1 MVTHAYL
8 QTGDQKYKQW
18 VLEYV
23 DAWLARIEANGGVIP
38 DNIGPS
44 GVVGEFRGG
53 QWWGGFYGWNC
64 YSGYNIMFHSI
75 GIAAE
80 CAHLLSGDPKCA
92 AHTHLV
98 PHSAASQLL
107 NVSFRRSRY
116 LDLLR
121 SQVQSTKLPSPSVLY
136 IECRVIGFETSTLIR
151 CDWCLKTAFVHPRTR
166 QTRRVFHA
174 AAH

>member
-1 MVTHAYL
+1 MILCGMLAYIDDCRWLGTCRFNKIICQSESANNLAATAMVTHAYL

-38 DNIGPS
+38 DNVGPS
-44 GVVGEFRGG
+44 GVVGEFREG

-80 CAHLLSGDPKCA
+80 CAHLLSGDAKCA
-92 AHTHLV
+92 AQMLLG
-98 PHSAASQLL
+98 PHSAAPPD
-107 NVSFRRSRY
+107 Y
-116 LDLLR
+116 
-121 SQVQSTKLPSPSVLY
+121 
-136 IECRVIGFETSTLIR
+136 
-151 CDWCLKTAFVHPRTR
+151 
-166 QTRRVFHA
+166 
-174 AAH
+174 